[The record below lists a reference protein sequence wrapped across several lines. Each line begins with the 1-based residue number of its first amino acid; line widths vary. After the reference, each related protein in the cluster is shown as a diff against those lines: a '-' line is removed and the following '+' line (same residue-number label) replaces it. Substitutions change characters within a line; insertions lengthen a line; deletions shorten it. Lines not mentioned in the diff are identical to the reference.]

1 MSLIFDQIA
10 SPRDDNHVTVSGDEE
25 LGAAID
31 ASLDELLDALELHPF
46 DDHRFTIEPSDT
58 TRASRVFGGR
68 LLAQALVG
76 ASSTVVGKDVQS
88 LHAAFV
94 RAGTPGAAL
103 TVEVKAL
110 RDGGSMATREVAVL
124 EQGEPLLVAIASF
137 GNLHP
142 GHEIA
147 PLKPD
152 ATPPAAM
159 PSLQDWAREVP
170 GATHW
175 IDHPPAAE
183 LRLPEAPSFLSG
195 ITESSTRSHWMR
207 LPRSVGEEHD
217 LNAALLAYASDFFL
231 MDMIFRVHPDTLG
244 PGRANGFSLDHAI
257 WFHRPVRFDDWHL
270 HTQEVVALVGDRGL
284 ARGTIH
290 DAEGRCVASVA
301 QEVLL
306 RLGAAS

>member
-1 MSLIFDQIA
+1 MRLIFDQIGP
-10 SPRDDNHVTVSGDEE
+10 PRDDNHVAVSEDEE
-25 LGAAID
+25 RGAAID
-31 ASLDELLDALELHPF
+31 ASLDDLLAALDLHPL
-46 DDHRFTIEPSDT
+46 DDHRFTIEPSDIT
-58 TRASRVFGGR
+58 GASRVLGGR

-94 RAGTPGAAL
+94 KAGTPGGAL
-103 TVEVKAL
+103 TVEVARL

-137 GNLHP
+137 GTLDP

-147 PLKPD
+147 PPKPD
-152 ATPPAAM
+152 APSPELT

-175 IDHPPAAE
+175 IDQPPAAE

-195 ITESSTRSHWMR
+195 ITESAARSHWMR
-207 LPRSVGEEHD
+207 LPRKVSEAHD

-290 DAEGRCVASVA
+290 DARGRCVASVA

-306 RLGAAS
+306 RLGSGS